1 MGNTALFV
9 IVLAL
14 IVYRWFP
21 IKDDHL
27 LILMESK
34 TDDVGK
40 LNDIHGIISAFKV
53 EHSLDTYWREDHAK
67 SERKVSS
74 FIKLKLR
81 KKDFKYGCVLYD

>member
-9 IVLAL
+9 ILLAL

-21 IKDDHL
+21 TKDDHL

-40 LNDIHGIISAFKV
+40 LSEIHGIISAYKV
-53 EHSLDTYWREDHAK
+53 EHSLDTYWREDHGN
-67 SERKVSS
+67 SEKKVRSL
-74 FIKLKLR
+74 ITLLI
-81 KKDFKYGCVLYD
+81 